1 MHKTMMKKGSRL
13 SSLTAFAHE
22 SFYALD
28 LEYLIQPYI
37 KDLKPKKN
45 EQSMPIKDCSLPKLK
60 EVIERNDKGGDK
72 NTR

>member
-45 EQSMPIKDCSLPKLK
+45 EQSMTYQGLS
-60 EVIERNDKGGDK
+60 V
-72 NTR
+72 T